1 MINIKKVKLMYNYI
15 LTTKDVYDGTESE
28 NGVIIPNGTLK
39 EYQRV
44 VEVGPMVRTVSIGD
58 LVAINPKR
66 YAVTKYKKDD
76 IKGDIEQMQ
85 KVITYKIPELEIDHV
100 KHLLITDQDIEY
112 IVEDFV
118 EEQPSNII
126 VQKQEIILPN

>member
-44 VEVGPMVRTVSIGD
+44 VEVGPMVRTVSVGD

-118 EEQPSNII
+118 EEQPSSII